1 MKAKKLVAILLCL
14 VMAVSLFAACG
25 KKDSDNK
32 GGNDNQQSEN
42 NNTDN
47 KDDSNKNDNNTEDEG
62 GNTEGT
68 GDGALT
74 ELPSP
79 LTAEKQNLS
88 VWTFY
93 SNDFLDGPGDVKGV
107 QAMEEATNVHI
118 DWQTVLSAEAQ
129 EKMGLLLAS
138 GNFPDIIY
146 FALATPTRQYTG
158 GMEKGIEDGVL
169 VDSTPLIENYMP
181 NYKRLMEA
189 QDESRVESMT
199 DTGLKT
205 IWSYSANDQGPHGE
219 NEWCGMVI
227 RKDWLDDLNMPMPET
242 LDEWHDTLVAFKEQ
256 KGADAPL
263 MIGNTGP
270 VANGAFLT
278 AFGILPTYYQVNGE
292 VKYGPAQPEYKE
304 YIELMAQWYKE
315 GLVDPNFMTN
325 NASIGAPNEYIV
337 NGRTGAFSTFYSMA
351 NEGMINMGLVTDNPN
366 FYLQAIK
373 NPVKNKGD
381 MAYTSKVADGIVN
394 SMIGITTSCKNP
406 ELAAMWLDFNYTEE
420 GMLMNMYG
428 VEGESFT
435 IADDGSYQFTDEILK
450 NPDYSPTDALKF
462 WARGNGLGLYNW
474 ETAMRTYSNYD
485 DIIEIERTWTE
496 QDMSLCLPRNLFM
509 TDEEANE
516 YSSLYTSIQTMV
528 QENTCNWI
536 QGAAS
541 TDNFDSYVDSL
552 YQFGL
557 ERCIEI
563 QQGLLNRYNARK

>member
-25 KKDSDNK
+25 EKK
-32 GGNDNQQSEN
+32 
-42 NNTDN
+42 
-47 KDDSNKNDNNTEDEG
+47 NKNDTGNQNNNQQNQDNTGNNDADNSTG
-62 GNTEGT
+62 GDTDT
-68 GDGALT
+68 GNALT
-74 ELPSP
+74 ELPLP
-79 LTAEKQNLS
+79 LTAEKENLS

-93 SNDFLDGPGDVKGV
+93 ANDFLDGPGDVKGV
-107 QAMEEATNVHI
+107 QKMEEVTNVHI
-118 DWQTVLSAEAQ
+118 EWQTVLSAEAQ

-158 GMEKGIEDGVL
+158 GMEKGIADVVL
-169 VDSTPLIENYMP
+169 IDATPLIENYMP

-189 QDESRVESMT
+189 QDESRIESMT

-227 RKDWLDDLNMPMPET
+227 RKDWLDELNMPMPET
-242 LDEWHDTLVAFKEQ
+242 LDDWHDTLVAFKEQ

-263 MIGNTGP
+263 MIGTTGP
-270 VANGAFLT
+270 VGNGAFLT
-278 AFGILPTYYQVNGE
+278 AFGILPAYYQVNGE

-304 YIELMAQWYKE
+304 YIDLMAQWYKE
-315 GLVDPNFMTN
+315 GLIDPNFMTN
-325 NASIGAPNEYIV
+325 NAGIGAPNEYIV
-337 NGRTGAFSTFYSMA
+337 NGRAGAFSTFYSMA
-351 NEGMINMGLVTDNPN
+351 NQGMINMGLVTDNPN
-366 FYLQAIK
+366 FYLQAVK
-373 NPVKNKGD
+373 NPVKNQGD
-381 MAYTSKVADGIVN
+381 TPYTSKVADGIVN
-394 SMIGITTSCKNP
+394 SMIGITTGCKNP
-406 ELAAMWLDFNYTEE
+406 ELAAMWLDFNYTTE

-435 IADDGSYQFTDEILK
+435 VAEDGSYQFTDEILN

-485 DIIEIERTWTE
+485 EIIETEKVWTE
-496 QDMSLCLPRNLFM
+496 QDISLCLPKNLFM
-509 TDEEANE
+509 TDEEANK
-516 YSSLYTSIQTMV
+516 YSSLYTSIETMV

-536 QGAAS
+536 QGAMT
-541 TDNFDSYVDSL
+541 TDNFDEFVDSL

-557 ERCIEI
+557 QECIDI
-563 QQGLLNRYNARK
+563 QQGLLDRYNARK

>member
-25 KKDSDNK
+25 KKNDDSGNTPSNNQQSDNK
-32 GGNDNQQSEN
+32 DNTSGDNQN
-42 NNTDN
+42 NDADN
-47 KDDSNKNDNNTEDEG
+47 NDSNSGENSA
-62 GNTEGT
+62 
-68 GDGALT
+68 DGALT
-74 ELPSP
+74 ELPLP
-79 LTAEKQNLS
+79 LTEEKQNLS

-107 QAMEEATNVHI
+107 QKMEEVTNVHI
-118 DWQTVLSAEAQ
+118 DWQTVLSNEAQ

-138 GNFPDIIY
+138 GNYPDIIY
-146 FALATPTRQYTG
+146 FAMATPTRQYTG
-158 GMEKGIEDGVL
+158 GMEKGIADGVL

-205 IWSYSANDQGPHGE
+205 IWSYSANDEGPHGE

-227 RKDWLDDLNMPMPET
+227 RKDWLDELNLPMPET
-242 LDEWHDTLVAFKEQ
+242 LDEWHDTLVAFKDQ

-263 MIGNTGP
+263 MIGTTGP
-270 VANGAFLT
+270 VGNGAFLT
-278 AFGILPTYYQVNGE
+278 AFGILPAYYQVNGE

-304 YIELMAQWYKE
+304 YIDLMAQWYKE
-315 GLVDPNFMTN
+315 GLIDPNFMTN
-325 NASIGAPNEYIV
+325 NANIGAPNEYMV
-337 NGRTGAFSTFYSMA
+337 NGRTGACSTFYSMA
-351 NEGMINMGLVTDNPN
+351 NQGMINMGLVTDNPN
-366 FYLQAIK
+366 FYLQAIQ
-373 NPVKNKGD
+373 NPVRNKGD
-381 MAYTSKVADGIVN
+381 KPYTSKVADGIVN

-406 ELAAMWLDFNYTEE
+406 ELAAMWLDFNYTTE

-428 VEGESFT
+428 VEGESYT
-435 IADDGSYQFTDEILK
+435 IAADGTYQFTDEILN
-450 NPDYSPTDALKF
+450 NPEHSATDALKF

-474 ETAMRTYSNYD
+474 QTAMRTYSNYD
-485 DIIEIERTWTE
+485 EIIETERVWTE

-536 QGAAS
+536 QGAAT
-541 TDNFDSYVDSL
+541 TDNFDSFVESL
-552 YQFGL
+552 NQFGL
-557 ERCIEI
+557 QRCIEI
-563 QQGLLNRYNARK
+563 QQGLLDRYNARK